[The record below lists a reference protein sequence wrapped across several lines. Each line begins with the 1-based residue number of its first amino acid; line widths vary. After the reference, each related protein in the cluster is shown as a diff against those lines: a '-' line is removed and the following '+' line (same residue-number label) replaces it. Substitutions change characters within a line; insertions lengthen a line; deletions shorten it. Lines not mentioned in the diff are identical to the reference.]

1 MSTPLQS
8 KYTPPGPA
16 IPEWVD
22 SEKFRFVTGGVTLDS
37 AAFAADGNGDK
48 IVESGT
54 VIVKQANGKWA
65 EAPADAPT
73 IAGRYVALLW
83 ERVNLRDGDAMSGAV
98 DEARVIG
105 SRLPAVPSAD
115 QLAAMGGNIT
125 VR

>member
-1 MSTPLQS
+1 M
-8 KYTPPGPA
+8 
-16 IPEWVD
+16 
-22 SEKFRFVTGGVTLDS
+22 TGGVTLDS
-37 AAFAADGNGDK
+37 AAFVADGAGDK
-48 IVESGT
+48 IVPSGT

-65 EAPADAPT
+65 AAPADAAT

-83 ERVNLRDGDAMSGAV
+83 ERVNLRNGDEMTGAL

-105 SRLPAVPSAD
+105 ARLPAVPSAD